1 MNLNFVSIVSIVDI
15 SECLIIDLKFKESTE
30 LRVKNC
36 KYKFVFIDN
45 PVNFRSEINV
55 VVISFIKL
63 YTYKYLICNILYIN
77 NFLHEWKW
85 ENKLPFA
92 ELQVERQSI
101 FLCNLY
107 ENIILGDAIIP
118 NMSLNTLTVKWKSQ
132 LASMS

>member
-1 MNLNFVSIVSIVDI
+1 MNLNFVSIVSIVNI
-15 SECLIIDLKFKESTE
+15 SLIIDLKFKENTE

-36 KYKFVFIDN
+36 KYKFVFVDN
-45 PVNFRSEINV
+45 PVNFRNEINV
-55 VVISFIKL
+55 VAISFIKL

-85 ENKLPFA
+85 ENKLPFT

>member
-15 SECLIIDLKFKESTE
+15 SLIIDLKFKESTE

-36 KYKFVFIDN
+36 KYKFVDN

>member
-1 MNLNFVSIVSIVDI
+1 MNLNFVSIVSIVNI
-15 SECLIIDLKFKESTE
+15 SLIIDLKFKENTE

-36 KYKFVFIDN
+36 KYKFVFVDN

-55 VVISFIKL
+55 IAISFIKL

-85 ENKLPFA
+85 ENKLPFT

>member
-1 MNLNFVSIVSIVDI
+1 MNLNFVSIVSIVNI
-15 SECLIIDLKFKESTE
+15 SLIIDLKFKENTE

-36 KYKFVFIDN
+36 KYKFVDN

-101 FLCNLY
+101 FFCNLY

>member
-1 MNLNFVSIVSIVDI
+1 MNLNFVSIVSIVNI
-15 SECLIIDLKFKESTE
+15 SLIIDLKFKENTE

-36 KYKFVFIDN
+36 KYKFVDN

-55 VVISFIKL
+55 IAISFIKL

>member
-1 MNLNFVSIVSIVDI
+1 MNLNFVSIVSIVNI
-15 SECLIIDLKFKESTE
+15 SLIIDLKFKENTE

-36 KYKFVFIDN
+36 KYKFVDN

>member
-15 SECLIIDLKFKESTE
+15 SLIIDLKFKESTE

-55 VVISFIKL
+55 IAISFIKL

>member
-1 MNLNFVSIVSIVDI
+1 MNLNFVSIVSIVNI
-15 SECLIIDLKFKESTE
+15 SLIIDLKFKENTE

-55 VVISFIKL
+55 IAISFIKL

-85 ENKLPFA
+85 ENKLPFT